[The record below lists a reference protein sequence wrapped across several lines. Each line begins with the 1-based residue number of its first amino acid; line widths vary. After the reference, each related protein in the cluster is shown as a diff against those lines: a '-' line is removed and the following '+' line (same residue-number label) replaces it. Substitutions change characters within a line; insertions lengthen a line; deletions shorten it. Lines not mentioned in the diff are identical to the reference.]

1 MTAWLVPLQE
11 TAGQWSEHKDARL
24 GAALAYYSIF
34 SLIVIAVA
42 IAGLAFGT
50 EAVQA
55 QVFGALHGLL
65 GDSGTQAI
73 EAMLKGANRP
83 REGVVPTGVT
93 VRNEMRPPLIVK
105 RLKASRRRRAFA
117 RLDYRLMSHSFISTL
132 A

>member
-34 SLIVIAVA
+34 SLGPLIVIAVA

-55 QVFGALHGLL
+55 QVFGALQGLL

-73 EAMLKGANRP
+73 EAMPIAR
-83 REGVVPTGVT
+83 
-93 VRNEMRPPLIVK
+93 VR
-105 RLKASRRRRAFA
+105 ASSLPALRFA
-117 RLDYRLMSHSFISTL
+117 TKCGLH
-132 A
+132 